1 MQNYVKVYTM
11 KYVYRMKLIALVM
24 FGFMAF
30 TGCEEDGIRVEDVD
44 GLRGTWVRSGY
55 EDSVRVMVK
64 SDQLAENEYGFI
76 LGLGGRF
83 TERKISGRCATPP
96 VQYKNY
102 EGWWE
107 MKNDSIMKIEVG
119 YWGGTMKYDLKIIF
133 FEGDT
138 LKVQYLYDES
148 NEGE

>member
-1 MQNYVKVYTM
+1 MKKMKVFG
-11 KYVYRMKLIALVM
+11 LVIVAM
-24 FGFMAF
+24 LVA
-30 TGCEEDGIRVEDVD
+30 CEEQEPLMLYEDKLL
-44 GLRGTWVRSGY
+44 GKWVKTGY
-55 EDSVRVMVK
+55 EDPATIMVK
-64 SDQLAENEYGFI
+64 SSNLKEDEYGFI

-83 TERKISGRCATPP
+83 TERKISGACATPP

-107 MKNDSIMKIEVG
+107 MKNDSILQIEVG

-138 LKVQYLYDES
+138 LKVQYFYDQ
-148 NEGE
+148 